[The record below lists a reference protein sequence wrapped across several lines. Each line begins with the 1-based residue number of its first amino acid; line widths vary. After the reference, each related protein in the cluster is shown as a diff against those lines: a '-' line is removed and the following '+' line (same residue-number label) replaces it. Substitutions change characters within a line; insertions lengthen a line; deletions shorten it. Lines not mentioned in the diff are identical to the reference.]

1 MSDLHALFP
10 LSFDKRGCVKCDSSP
25 SCSCA
30 EDEQCTFSVQT
41 CESCAKAICEKT
53 DSSSSGDSSGSS
65 SSSKAGPIAGGVIG
79 GLAAV
84 ALVIGFLLWRYVY
97 SARAKRKIA
106 EKQAMEKGDSI
117 TPNLDA
123 EDGYFEK
130 TSRGSRYIPGGT
142 AGAGAGRMSTTTLSS
157 VNTSLTRGSNIIPI
171 AYIPGVTGVANDK
184 NNQNIEFSADDIL
197 RNSHLSDRDSIN
209 YRGSTAVI
217 SDAMVLPVN
226 RPVQYGSAQA
236 RPIYTGER
244 VNAHSIRIEK
254 SSASLGV
261 KETISEDRE
270 AEDAATEP
278 SHGPRT
284 QSSHASMRA
293 STVANSGL
301 AAPSRESLARS
312 NTSASNKDNNK
323 RSVFSSI
330 KDSFKDKLRVSN
342 YSEFDIPFVV
352 DDDDSKKG
360 SPARQP
366 SAVSL
371 KSRGSRSSRVSRT
384 SSRRTNGGRESQR
397 ASGEYVIED
406 LPIEAYLY
414 AKGELSLPEEDE
426 EGHGQASQ
434 TNQAGTT
441 QGPERAR
448 SPFDDRYKV
457 DES

>member
-1 MSDLHALFP
+1 M
-10 LSFDKRGCVKCDSSP
+10 KCDSSP

-30 EDEQCTFSVQT
+30 ADEQCTFSVQT
-41 CESCAKAICEKT
+41 CESCAQAICEKT
-53 DSSSSGDSSGSS
+53 DSSSSDDSSGSS

-79 GLAAV
+79 GLVAV

-123 EDGYFEK
+123 EEGYFEK
-130 TSRGSRYIPGGT
+130 TSRGSRYIPGATPGP
-142 AGAGAGRMSTTTLSS
+142 GGAGRMSTTTLSS

-171 AYIPGVTGVANDK
+171 AYIPGVTGVVNDK

-197 RNSHLSDRDSIN
+197 RNSHLSERDSIN

-254 SSASLGV
+254 SSTSLGV

-270 AEDAATEP
+270 AEDAATEAG
-278 SHGPRT
+278 HGPRA
-284 QSSHASMRA
+284 QSSYASMRT
-293 STVANSGL
+293 STAGGTPGL
-301 AAPSRESLARS
+301 AAASKESLARS
-312 NTSASNKDNNK
+312 NTSASNKDNNSSNNNNK
-323 RSVFSSI
+323 RNVFSSL
-330 KDSFKDKLRVSN
+330 KDSFKDKLRISN

-371 KSRGSRSSRVSRT
+371 KSRGSRSSRVSRN

-397 ASGEYVIED
+397 ASAEYVIED

-414 AKGELSLPEEDE
+414 AKGELSLPEENE
-426 EGHGQASQ
+426 EGHQGQSSQ
-434 TNQAGTT
+434 TTQAGTSK
-441 QGPERAR
+441 GPERAR